1 MKQIYTFETAGTPE
15 LAQVGGKGLSLIVMT
30 HCEMPV
36 PPGFVLSLVFFT
48 PWLDA
53 IQQTPQWA
61 HVVQTADNASDT
73 LKASCDAIKA
83 LCVDLTLDAERD
95 AALTHAVEDLGGA
108 LFAVRSSSPE
118 EDLEGASFA
127 GGYETVLGVKR
138 DGILNAVRRAFASC
152 FDERVVVYKREHG
165 FDVTQPRIAVVV
177 QQQIAS
183 ETAGVAF
190 SLNPINNDYDEI
202 VVNANFGL
210 GESVV
215 SGQVSPDTFV
225 VDKIKRVIL
234 ERKAGKKETAIWLDK
249 NGGTY
254 EKPASDHAQ
263 LCLTDTQVL
272 QVADLVT
279 QVEHIYGKPMDIE
292 WAFSDGQLSLLQARP
307 ITTYFPLPEPL
318 RTVPGEH
325 RTLYW
330 DMTLTKWGMAE
341 PLSVMGTDYI
351 AIANTIMLATSM
363 GVSGPDVLAL
373 TRPTLDGRTYV
384 NASNSFKMQ
393 GKKRVAAEFRTMDTT
408 AAAIIDDLD
417 EKAYLPDKLPPAL
430 RGITLKVIGSMLG
443 PVFAGLKALRRPEEY
458 EQRYLASVDALRADL
473 AAQIA
478 TGISLRQ
485 FAENTLNRMIE
496 DLDVFIPVVFA
507 AEIARSKIRGM
518 FKKELPEV
526 RDQVAGLDRAL
537 PHNVTI
543 EMGLDMVRLAHFPE
557 IAACESEAVFLERL
571 ASGTFSPEFAQA
583 WEQFV
588 AQYGMRCPMEMDPA
602 TPRPSEQPAKLFKQL
617 HTLSLHPDQDP
628 QALYERGLAE
638 REQAYADLLAIARQK
653 GKARQFEK
661 QYRTLVSLAGF
672 RETPK
677 YCLILAVKMFRQRA
691 LQLGQTL
698 VAAGRLDTP
707 QQVFDLHIDEVERA
721 LSDPSMDLR
730 ALAEENTRYLQRYAH
745 SREFPRII
753 DSRGRI
759 LHAPRKAAQDGELVG
774 VAIAP
779 GVVQGPVKVLH
790 APDEKPVLPGDI
802 LVTRATD
809 PGWTPL
815 FINAAGV
822 VLEVGGL
829 LQHGAL
835 VAREYGKP
843 CVAGIEDVTTL
854 LSDGQIVELDGA
866 NGVVRVVD

>member
-1 MKQIYTFETAGTPE
+1 MQQIYAFETAGKPE

-30 HCEMPV
+30 QREMPV
-36 PPGFVLSLVFFT
+36 PPGFVLSLDFFA

-53 IQQTPQWA
+53 VRQTAQWVR
-61 HVVQTADNASDT
+61 VVQAVDSAPET
-73 LKASCDAIKA
+73 LKASCDAIKV
-83 LCVDLTLDAERD
+83 LCADLTLDAEREE
-95 AALTHAVEDLGGA
+95 ALTKAVENLGGA

-138 DGILNAVRRAFASC
+138 DGILDAVRRAFASC

-183 ETAGVAF
+183 EIAGVAF
-190 SLNPINNDYDEI
+190 SLNPINNDYDE
-202 VVNANFGL
+202 VVINANFGL

-225 VDKIKRVIL
+225 VDKVKRAIL
-234 ERKAGKKETAIWLDK
+234 EQKAGKKETAIWLDE

-254 EKPASDHAQ
+254 EKPASVRTR

-272 QVADLVT
+272 QITDLAT
-279 QVEHIYGKPMDIE
+279 QVEHVYGKPMDIE
-292 WAFSDGQLSLLQARP
+292 WAFADGQLYLLQARP

-318 RTVPGEH
+318 RTAPGES

-363 GVSGPDVLAL
+363 GVSGPDVLAS

-393 GKKRVAAEFRTMDTT
+393 GKKRVAAEFRTMDTS
-408 AAAIIDDLD
+408 AAAIIDNLN
-417 EKAYLPDKLPPAL
+417 EKAYLPDKLPSAL

-443 PVFAGLKALRRPEEY
+443 PMFSGLKALRRPEEY
-458 EQRYLASVDALRADL
+458 ERRYLDAVDALRADL
-473 AAQIA
+473 AAQ
-478 TGISLRQ
+478 TGVGITLRQ

-496 DLDVFIPVVFA
+496 DLDVFIPVIFA
-507 AEIARSKIRGM
+507 AEMARMRIRGM
-518 FKKELPEV
+518 FKKDSPEI
-526 RDQVAGLDRAL
+526 RDRVAGLDRAL

-557 IAACESEAVFLERL
+557 IRACASEETFLEGL
-571 ASGTFSPEFAQA
+571 QAGTFSTEFVQA

-588 AQYGMRCPMEMDPA
+588 TQYGMRCPMEMDPA
-602 TPRPSEQPAKLFKQL
+602 TPRPSEQPAQLFKQL
-617 HTLSLHPDQDP
+617 RILALHPEQNP
-628 QALYERGLAE
+628 QALYDRSLAE
-638 REQAYADLLAIARQK
+638 REAAYADLLALASER

-661 QYRTLVSLAGF
+661 NYRTLVALAGF

-677 YCLILAVKMFRQRA
+677 YCMILAVDMFRRRA
-691 LQLGQTL
+691 LALGQSL
-698 VAAGRLDTP
+698 VAAGRLDAP
-707 QQVFDLHIDEVERA
+707 RQVFDLHIDEVERA

-730 ALAEENTRYLQRYAH
+730 ALTEENTSYLRRYAH

-759 LHAPRKAAQDGELVG
+759 LRAPRKATQDGELVG
-774 VAIAP
+774 EAISP
-779 GVVQGPVKVLH
+779 GTVQGPVKVLH

-854 LSDGQIVELDGA
+854 LRDGQIVELDGA
-866 NGVVRVVD
+866 NGVVRVV